1 MLSGAAN
8 LWVFF
13 LASLVLAVTPGP
25 GVLFIVTRTASK
37 GLKAGLVS
45 VSAIALGNFGSA
57 VGASV
62 GLAALFKISAAAFT
76 VVKLAGAA
84 YLIYLAIAALRAPP
98 AAEMEVGATRDR
110 LGAVFRDGVMVALLN
125 PKTALFF
132 AAFLPQFVSP
142 GGNSARQC
150 VALGA
155 VFVLIAACTDS
166 IYAVVTAVAKTRIT
180 RLKFN
185 PRLGSYAAAGVYAS
199 LGLYAAFSSADGKQT
214 R

>member
-1 MLSGAAN
+1 
-8 LWVFF
+8 
-13 LASLVLAVTPGP
+13 
-25 GVLFIVTRTASK
+25 
-37 GLKAGLVS
+37 VS

-62 GLAALFKISAAAFT
+62 GLAALFRISAAAFT

-84 YLIYLAIAALRAPP
+84 YLLYLAIAALRAPP
-98 AAEMEVGATRDR
+98 AAAAEVGAAPDR

-142 GGNSARQC
+142 GGDSARQC

-155 VFVLIAACTDS
+155 MFVLIAACTDS
-166 IYAVVTAVAKTRIT
+166 IYALVTAAAKTRIT

-199 LGLYAAFSSADGKQT
+199 LGLYAAFSSAEGK
-214 R
+214 